1 MGDLMNEFMKKK
13 AISMLRM
20 ELIITLI
27 YIGAWG
33 IWGIMAIV
41 DLNVAKIFFLGMS
54 IYIALIIHYH
64 VPLHKW
70 NYSGSIQ
77 AIGIISVL
85 YAYFMIWHGFP
96 IDWGNGT
103 TTLFIHLFLG
113 ITKVIHND
121 FISISIMF
129 LTPFVLVYVISLAL
143 FWILCA
149 LNGKNQCYQ
158 RKWCRSHYRKRYDRT
173 KQKHGYNLNKYKA
186 IELEFRKRNELWL
199 SVLYRI
205 IIINIRWDELE

>member
-54 IYIALIIHYH
+54 IYITLIIHYH

-70 NYSGSIQ
+70 NYSSDWNHFRLIC
-77 AIGIISVL
+77 VL
-85 YAYFMIWHGFP
+85 YDMAW
-96 IDWGNGT
+96 
-103 TTLFIHLFLG
+103 
-113 ITKVIHND
+113 
-121 FISISIMF
+121 IS
-129 LTPFVLVYVISLAL
+129 Y
-143 FWILCA
+143 
-149 LNGKNQCYQ
+149 
-158 RKWCRSHYRKRYDRT
+158 
-173 KQKHGYNLNKYKA
+173 
-186 IELEFRKRNELWL
+186 
-199 SVLYRI
+199 
-205 IIINIRWDELE
+205 

>member
-121 FISISIMF
+121 FIRISIIS
-129 LTPFVLVYVISLAL
+129 LTYFVSVYVISLAL

-158 RKWCRSHYRKRYDRT
+158 RKWCRSHYRKRYQRT

>member
-64 VPLHKW
+64 IPAHKW
-70 NYSGSIQ
+70 NYSGIIQ
-77 AIGIISVL
+77 HFDRDINFK
-85 YAYFMIWHGFP
+85 YF
-96 IDWGNGT
+96 
-103 TTLFIHLFLG
+103 
-113 ITKVIHND
+113 
-121 FISISIMF
+121 
-129 LTPFVLVYVISLAL
+129 
-143 FWILCA
+143 
-149 LNGKNQCYQ
+149 
-158 RKWCRSHYRKRYDRT
+158 
-173 KQKHGYNLNKYKA
+173 YN
-186 IELEFRKRNELWL
+186 
-199 SVLYRI
+199 S
-205 IIINIRWDELE
+205 NIRITS

>member
-121 FISISIMF
+121 FIRISIIS
-129 LTPFVLVYVISLAL
+129 LTYFVSVYVISLAL

>member
-121 FISISIMF
+121 FIRISILS
-129 LTPFVLVYVISLAL
+129 LTYFVSVYVISLAL